1 MRSISHEQRH
11 AVRVRKRESGSESE
25 SFSESKKEPKQTNK
39 QTNRR
44 TRRGKG
50 RKKRKKNTQLIE
62 FRFGQTSNLVLMRYC
77 AKATDSAEPVMVM
90 VRSVLLSRSSQLD
103 MRIMAPLIC
112 LWSSQNKQNER
123 QINIFCC
130 PIPLQNRQLVRQGE

>member
-1 MRSISHEQRH
+1 MKVL
-11 AVRVRKRESGSESE
+11 VRARKNRNR
-25 SFSESKKEPKQTNK
+25 QTNK
-39 QTNRR
+39 QTDGLEEVKVEK
-44 TRRGKG
+44 RG
-50 RKKRKKNTQLIE
+50 KKNTQLIE

>member
-1 MRSISHEQRH
+1 MKVL
-11 AVRVRKRESGSESE
+11 VRARKNRNR
-25 SFSESKKEPKQTNK
+25 QTNK
-39 QTNRR
+39 QTDGLEEEKVEK
-44 TRRGKG
+44 RG
-50 RKKRKKNTQLIE
+50 KKNTQLIE

-123 QINIFCC
+123 QIVFWFRGKKVVYYSQE
-130 PIPLQNRQLVRQGE
+130 QNLFACGKNLLGRKQKPSGPKFV